1 MTFERHYIPQMY
13 RIWNWILYFSLGMM
27 VRLYHDKLR
36 FITWKHVLA
45 AGLVCVVFMYSMRT
59 VVRGNEY
66 YFCSLPC
73 MAYAFCM
80 FVRVSRME
88 IHSSRIISSLS
99 SLFLPIYTIH
109 YTFYGL
115 WKKYVGL
122 TVDEPNLNIIVN
134 YLFVASIVTILAF
147 AIMKLPYAN
156 KVFRL

>member
-45 AGLVCVVFMYSMRT
+45 AGLVCVV
-59 VVRGNEY
+59 
-66 YFCSLPC
+66 L
-73 MAYAFCM
+73 
-80 FVRVSRME
+80 
-88 IHSSRIISSLS
+88 
-99 SLFLPIYTIH
+99 
-109 YTFYGL
+109 L